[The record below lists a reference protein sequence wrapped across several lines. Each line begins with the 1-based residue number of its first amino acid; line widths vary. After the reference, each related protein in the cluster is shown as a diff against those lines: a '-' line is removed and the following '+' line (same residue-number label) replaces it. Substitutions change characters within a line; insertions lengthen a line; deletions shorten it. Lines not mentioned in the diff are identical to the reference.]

1 MWNEEEKM
9 TVVEILARESFDYMV
24 VNLVLNKNLSMVFGS
39 GENLQNK
46 LLDLTEHLNVSNFN
60 WNYVIFWQIS

>member
-24 VNLVLNKNLSMVFGS
+24 VNLVLNGVRTNMAKALAPCLV
-39 GENLQNK
+39 
-46 LLDLTEHLNVSNFN
+46 DIVS
-60 WNYVIFWQIS
+60 